1 MSWNNQGGGPR
12 RPGPGPWGTGPTPPG
27 RRPPNFEGV
36 LRDSQDRL
44 RRYLPGGGGG
54 ALGVLVLVLIGAVIW
69 ALTGIYTV
77 QTGEVGVVQRFGAFV
92 RQEPAG
98 LHYHLPYPIETVD
111 KVDVALNR
119 RIDVGLRVG
128 SDQTQQQTVG
138 MREVPQES
146 LMLTGD
152 GNIVDVTFS
161 VFWTISNAPK
171 YLFNLQEP
179 GATIKA
185 MAESAMREVVGRS
198 DLQPLLTE
206 GREKTET
213 AVQGLMQKAL
223 DSYGA
228 GVLITQV
235 QLQKVDPPQQVIAA
249 FRDVQ
254 AARADQER
262 LQNEA
267 ETYANRVVP
276 NARGKA
282 AAVVQA
288 AEAYKA
294 RSVAEAEGQATR
306 FDQVYQSYKAAPQVT
321 RERMFLE
328 TMEQIYGNADK
339 VILDSNGTNPISYL
353 PLDRLLRGQPAPA
366 PAKPSA
372 PNGQDHTGS
381 GAGGANP
388 SMSEGA
394 GQ

>member
-1 MSWNNQGGGPR
+1 
-12 RPGPGPWGTGPTPPG
+12 
-27 RRPPNFEGV
+27 V
-36 LRDSQDRL
+36 LRQSQERL
-44 RRYLPGGGGG
+44 RRLLPGGGGSTIG
-54 ALGVLVLVLIGAVIW
+54 IALIVLLAIVIW
-69 ALTGIYTV
+69 GFTGIYTV

-98 LHYHLPYPIETVD
+98 LHYHLPYPIERVD
-111 KVDVALNR
+111 TVDVARNR

-128 SDQTQQQTVG
+128 GQQSAQSVG

-152 GNIVDVTFS
+152 GNIVDINFS
-161 VFWTISNAPK
+161 VFWTISDAPK
-171 YLFNLQEP
+171 YLFNLQDP
-179 GATIKA
+179 PTSIKA
-185 MAESAMREVVGRS
+185 MAESAMREVVGKS
-198 DLQPLLTE
+198 DLQSLLTE
-206 GREKTET
+206 GREKTES

-267 ETYANRVVP
+267 QTYANRVVP

-282 AAVVQA
+282 AAIVQA

-294 RSVAEAEGQATR
+294 QSVAEAQGQAGR
-306 FDQVYQSYKAAPQVT
+306 FDKVYASYKAAPRVT

-328 TMEQIYGNADK
+328 TMEKIYGNADK
-339 VILDSNGTNPISYL
+339 IILDGRSSNTVNYL
-353 PLDRLLRGQPAPA
+353 PLDQLLRRPQAAPPPSRPAA
-366 PAKPSA
+366 QSQSGGS
-372 PNGQDHTGS
+372 NS
-381 GAGGANP
+381 GAASTGNNGMGTGDNG
-388 SMSEGA
+388 GA